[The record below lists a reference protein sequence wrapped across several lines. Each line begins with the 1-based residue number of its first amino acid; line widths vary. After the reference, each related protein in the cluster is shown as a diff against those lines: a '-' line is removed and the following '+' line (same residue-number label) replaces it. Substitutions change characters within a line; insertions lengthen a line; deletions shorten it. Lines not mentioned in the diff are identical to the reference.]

1 MRDFC
6 DINLKGKPQ
15 FIFLCN
21 PPKSCASRILIT
33 FLQVNQKI
41 LTKDISHWLEVIAEI
56 LSFLQIFG
64 MRETTTNFLKI
75 FQKSAKKSTRKNIF
89 LAYFGILKAN

>member
-1 MRDFC
+1 MRNFC
-6 DINLKGKPQ
+6 DINLKGTAQ

-21 PPKSCASRILIT
+21 PQKPSASRILIT
-33 FLQVNQKI
+33 FFQVNQKI

-64 MRETTTNFLKI
+64 VRETITNFLKI

-89 LAYFGILKAN
+89 LAYFGLLKAN